1 MSFIQTSWIN
11 CLSSAMKNKIY
22 ITCLMILLLLG
33 VTGCDKSRTR
43 EDVVTDNMF
52 MTDKILIY
60 SDGYYGRSLEHP
72 MEVNDKDRVKKLID
86 LSSNDEDYEI
96 VSESDLLEGLNGIWL
111 DFNNGTVIGMYV
123 DEDYGN
129 IVKGV
134 GETSDQHY
142 QLPSGLRAYAIELL
156 KEKD

>member
-1 MSFIQTSWIN
+1 
-11 CLSSAMKNKIY
+11 MKNRIC
-22 ITCLMILLLLG
+22 ITCLIFLLLLG
-33 VTGCDKSRTR
+33 VMGCYKSRTR
-43 EDVVTDNMF
+43 EDLVTDNMF
-52 MTDKILIY
+52 MTDKVFIY

-86 LSSNDEDYEI
+86 LSSNNEDYELI
-96 VSESDLLEGLNGIWL
+96 GESDLLEGLNGIWI

-134 GETSDQHY
+134 GESSDEHY
-142 QLPSGLRAYAIELL
+142 QLPSGLRVYAIELL
-156 KEKD
+156 EEME